1 MSATGA
7 GTGAGAVA
15 AAEPRDAGSTGG
27 RPPATDLTPIDP
39 PAWLQAVI
47 DDPDPAA
54 AATRMWAGVVHAP
67 VIGPMRSTGGR
78 GVHEVTFLWRDPRPT
93 LDVLVHING
102 VTDARRDDLAHALL
116 ERIPGTDI
124 WHRTYLLP
132 ADGTWGY
139 RFVAEEVLPGGG
151 SSREGWMAVHRAG
164 RVDPLNKRRQPHAH
178 GSHSSVLVMP
188 GAYQHPAWEGAG
200 TVDSVG
206 SEASGPA
213 PDGGPSAETW
223 ILAEADGRERRVRR
237 AVVGSG
243 RRTLVLLD
251 GEMWQSLGVLDALAA
266 AGVDVEVLIVESGSM
281 ERRGEDMPRP
291 ERAAGVVD
299 AVLRRRADEV
309 GGPREA
315 TDVVVAGQSYTGLA
329 AAAAVLLRPDLARE
343 AIVQSGSFWYAEGG
357 EMRRD
362 NPEPGDLV
370 QRVRSGE
377 LRADGLRFRL
387 QAGTD
392 EGAMVELAA
401 HFHDAARAAGADVSL
416 EIVAGGHDYAWWKHH
431 LLKALT
437 TD

>member
-1 MSATGA
+1 M
-7 GTGAGAVA
+7 GTGAAVA
-15 AAEPRDAGSTGG
+15 AGSRAPGQAVG

-39 PAWLQAVI
+39 PAWLRAVI

-54 AATRMWAGVVHAP
+54 AERMWAGVVHAP
-67 VIGPMRSTGGR
+67 VIGPMRSADGR
-78 GVHEVTFLWRDPRPT
+78 EVHEVTFLWRDPRPA

-102 VTDARRDDLAHALL
+102 VTDARRDDLAPALL
-116 ERIPGTDI
+116 VQVPGTDI

-139 RFVAEEVLPGGG
+139 RFVAEEELPGGG

-164 RVDPLNKRRQPHAH
+164 RVDPLNKRRQPHAN
-178 GSHSSVLVMP
+178 GSLSSVLVMP

-200 TVDSVG
+200 AAGPAG
-206 SEASGPA
+206 SESAGHA
-213 PDGGPSAETW
+213 PDGGPETETW
-223 ILAEADGRERRVRR
+223 ILTEADGHERHVHRS
-237 AVVGSG
+237 VVGSG

-251 GEMWQSLGVLDALAA
+251 GEMWQALGVLDALAA
-266 AGVDVEVLIVESGSM
+266 AGADVEVLVVESGSM

-291 ERAAGVVD
+291 ERAAAVVD

-309 GGPREA
+309 GEPREA
-315 TDVVVAGQSYTGLA
+315 VDVVVAGQSYTGLA
-329 AAAAVLLRPDLARE
+329 AAATVLLRPDLARE
-343 AIVQSGSFWYAEGG
+343 AIVQSGSFWYAEGE

-370 QRVRSGE
+370 RRVRSGE

-392 EGAMVELAA
+392 EGAMAELAG
-401 HFHDAARAAGADVSL
+401 HFHDAAREAGAEVSL
-416 EIVAGGHDYAWWKHH
+416 DIVAGGHDYAWWKHH
-431 LLKALT
+431 LLRAFVGQGR
-437 TD
+437 